1 MIYRTATPCPQGH
14 AEGICPYGQSCI
26 ADTPCN
32 EIRAQNEEQPGSSTT
47 STVLPGTTTTI
58 VTTEMMISTL
68 SNSPMTTE
76 QATMMTTEPVQE
88 VLPSQTT
95 STATTSASSSSSET
109 TTQQPV
115 EQIQPQDM
123 DPMMSN
129 TDPNA
134 IHDYET
140 SCTLHSD
147 CHNQLCGLPNS
158 GFEGICVDCLFSNH
172 IGCRAS
178 QICVVSLSTGMPSCQ
193 EKPAVA
199 TTSTTTS
206 TTSSSST
213 TIEQLEEDPSEIMIL
228 SQGLSMQTQYQ
239 NPSDNVYFCGRTY
252 ESITDS
258 CLQSKPCP
266 SGIAAIDCGHE
277 EGCFAHSECQTEYE
291 AVGATIT
298 GPEESM
304 NAFAAFDTT
313 WDDANR
319 DGLEEGDETTSFWA
333 STWRDSSSGPSRD
346 VITWIGVFISGFL
359 LLIS

>member
-1 MIYRTATPCPQGH
+1 
-14 AEGICPYGQSCI
+14 
-26 ADTPCN
+26 
-32 EIRAQNEEQPGSSTT
+32 
-47 STVLPGTTTTI
+47 
-58 VTTEMMISTL
+58 MISTL

-76 QATMMTTEPVQE
+76 QAVVVVTTEPIQE
-88 VLPSQTT
+88 VLPPKTT
-95 STATTSASSSSSET
+95 STSTTSASSSSET
-109 TTQQPV
+109 TIEPPV
-115 EQIQPQDM
+115 EQVQPQDM
-123 DPMMSN
+123 GTMMSN
-129 TDPNA
+129 TDPSA

-140 SCTLHSD
+140 SCILHSD

-178 QICVVSLSTGMPSCQ
+178 QICVVSFSTGMPSCQ

-213 TIEQLEEDPSEIMIL
+213 TTTIEQLEEDPNEIMIL

-277 EGCFAHSECQTEYE
+277 EGCFAHSECQAEYE
-291 AVGATIT
+291 VVGATIT
-298 GPEESM
+298 GPDESM

-313 WDDANR
+313 WDDANG
-319 DGLEEGDETTSFWA
+319 DALKEGDETTSFWA

-346 VITWIGVFISGFL
+346 VITWISVFISGVL
-359 LLIS
+359 LLIL